1 MSLRCRPRNSI
12 AEVYKQREFEVEGAT
27 VLKSLRRARQPAT
40 RGRTVER
47 IQASA
52 WRRFRMT
59 AVAVA
64 ATSLN
69 VLSVVYVS
77 RWRRRRPAPW
87 GRVFTAWTQI
97 VSLYGAY
104 LRSGWC
110 LDMGVADVEIASR
123 MVSYHI
129 VFVISSLTTTSRA
142 RCIR

>member
-1 MSLRCRPRNSI
+1 MDVWWLREREQVMSLRCRPRNSI

-27 VLKSLRRARQPAT
+27 MLKSLRRARQPAT

-87 GRVFTAWTQI
+87 GARLHGVDADCLSLRGIPSIRV
-97 VSLYGAY
+97 VS
-104 LRSGWC
+104 
-110 LDMGVADVEIASR
+110 
-123 MVSYHI
+123 
-129 VFVISSLTTTSRA
+129 
-142 RCIR
+142 